1 MTAGAAPVSREALA
15 KPASDEC
22 RRYHSPFRRRQAE
35 ATRTALM
42 KAALALIAKGNF
54 RPTAQE
60 IARSASGMHKSAVV
74 RYFGG
79 AAELHAIIAQD
90 HPDAVLRALGIEPLD
105 DAAAI
110 ALQLNIVWVV
120 MTGRRRPLS

>member
-1 MTAGAAPVSREALA
+1 MNAGATPVSREAFA
-15 KPASDEC
+15 QQASDKT
-22 RRYHSPFRRRQAE
+22 RKYHSPHRRRQAE
-35 ATRTALM
+35 ATRAALV

-60 IARSASGMHKSAVV
+60 IARGALGLHKSVVV

-105 DAAAI
+105 DAPTV
-110 ALQLNIVWVV
+110 ALQLNLVWVV